1 MNEALLIDFTMKSLV
16 LVLML
21 SLPIVGVAALI
32 GLMVGLFQGVTQIQD
47 QTLAFALK
55 IISVIL
61 TIVFLFKWGSGQLLL
76 FGNNMLNQI
85 PVIFK

>member
-1 MNEALLIDFTMKSLV
+1 MNEALLINLTMKSLV

-21 SLPIVGVAALI
+21 SLPIVGVAALV

-61 TIVFLFKWGSGQLLL
+61 TILFLFKWSSGQLLL
-76 FGNNMLNQI
+76 FGSNILNQI
-85 PVIFK
+85 PVMFK